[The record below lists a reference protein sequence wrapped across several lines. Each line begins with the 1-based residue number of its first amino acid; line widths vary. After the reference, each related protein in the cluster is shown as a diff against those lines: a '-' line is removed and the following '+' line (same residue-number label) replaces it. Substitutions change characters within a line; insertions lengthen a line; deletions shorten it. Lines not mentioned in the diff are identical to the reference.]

1 MGREAIF
8 PPWLERLMDLAERQ
22 WNVVVLVT
30 GYALCRCASHL
41 SFQCAG
47 SSDLSTCAD
56 AGKIA
61 GLLLLVTFAYGLDR
75 EHQSFKILAAP
86 GLIALAACGILVL
99 VRLSV
104 LDASTLAIGMFLF
117 GLGTA
122 AMMLQWLEFVST
134 TSLKFI
140 VLIIG
145 TAEGLNSLLVIILGA
160 SLETVTYCMPL
171 LIAISLTLLVGYRRM
186 VEESHAP
193 SLLVAQRISIGLGSI
208 VSWRLV
214 VWVSIYCFSYGLV
227 SSFMH
232 FSKLSL
238 FDNFGNMIPG
248 AAIAGLAFGLP
259 SRFDMRALKNIAFV
273 FMVAGLLLA
282 GFFDNDNAWVQV
294 FASAGTASCRLFAY
308 SLACMRAHAAR
319 TSALPACAIV
329 KLLIIATTET
339 GIQTGL
345 LDLAIDP
352 GVLGAAIILTIS
364 LLSAGLSP
372 FSIDERYVL
381 ERAVQSSPASRRQ
394 EALTSLS
401 TERGLSKRETT
412 VFMLMASGCDIA
424 AISDELFISKSAV
437 RAHASRIYAKF
448 AVHNRQ
454 EFNEVLD
461 AYLPPL
467 PEEESSGS

>member
-1 MGREAIF
+1 MGHDQAIF
-8 PPWLERLMDLAERQ
+8 PPWLERLMDLTERQ
-22 WNVVVLVT
+22 WNVVVLVM

-41 SFQCAG
+41 SFQCVG

-56 AGKIA
+56 AGKVV
-61 GLLLLVTFAYGLDR
+61 GLLLLVILAYGLDR

-86 GLIALAACGILVL
+86 GLVALAACGVLVL

-122 AMMLQWLEFVST
+122 AMTLQWLEFVGT

-145 TAEGLNSLLVIILGA
+145 TAEGLNSFLVIILGA

-171 LIAISLTLLVGYRRM
+171 LIAISLTLLVGYRHM

-193 SLLVAQRISIGLGSI
+193 SLLVAQRVSVGLGSI

-238 FDNFGNMIPG
+238 FDNFGNIIPG
-248 AAIAGLAFGLP
+248 ASIAGLAFGLP

-282 GFFDNDNAWVQV
+282 GF
-294 FASAGTASCRLFAY
+294 STTTMPGCRCSPALAPPAAAY
-308 SLACMRAHAAR
+308 SLIRW
-319 TSALPACAIV
+319 
-329 KLLIIATTET
+329 
-339 GIQTGL
+339 
-345 LDLAIDP
+345 LA
-352 GVLGAAIILTIS
+352 
-364 LLSAGLSP
+364 
-372 FSIDERYVL
+372 
-381 ERAVQSSPASRRQ
+381 
-394 EALTSLS
+394 
-401 TERGLSKRETT
+401 
-412 VFMLMASGCDIA
+412 
-424 AISDELFISKSAV
+424 
-437 RAHASRIYAKF
+437 
-448 AVHNRQ
+448 
-454 EFNEVLD
+454 
-461 AYLPPL
+461 
-467 PEEESSGS
+467 

>member
-1 MGREAIF
+1 MGHEAIF

-86 GLIALAACGILVL
+86 GLIALAACGVLVL
-99 VRLSV
+99 VRLSL
-104 LDASTLAIGMFLF
+104 LDVST
-117 GLGTA
+117 
-122 AMMLQWLEFVST
+122 FVST

>member
-1 MGREAIF
+1 MGHEAIF

-86 GLIALAACGILVL
+86 GLIALAACGVLVL

-140 VLIIG
+140 VLIIE
-145 TAEGLNSLLVIILGA
+145 TAEGINSLLVIILGA

-193 SLLVAQRISIGLGSI
+193 SLKSCALFAGRPARIYRTGVHRLVASCCMGEHL
-208 VSWRLV
+208 
-214 VWVSIYCFSYGLV
+214 
-227 SSFMH
+227 
-232 FSKLSL
+232 L
-238 FDNFGNMIPG
+238 FLLRTREFFH
-248 AAIAGLAFGLP
+248 AFL
-259 SRFDMRALKNIAFV
+259 
-273 FMVAGLLLA
+273 
-282 GFFDNDNAWVQV
+282 Q
-294 FASAGTASCRLFAY
+294 
-308 SLACMRAHAAR
+308 
-319 TSALPACAIV
+319 
-329 KLLIIATTET
+329 
-339 GIQTGL
+339 
-345 LDLAIDP
+345 
-352 GVLGAAIILTIS
+352 
-364 LLSAGLSP
+364 
-372 FSIDERYVL
+372 
-381 ERAVQSSPASRRQ
+381 AV
-394 EALTSLS
+394 
-401 TERGLSKRETT
+401 
-412 VFMLMASGCDIA
+412 
-424 AISDELFISKSAV
+424 AV
-437 RAHASRIYAKF
+437 R
-448 AVHNRQ
+448 
-454 EFNEVLD
+454 
-461 AYLPPL
+461 
-467 PEEESSGS
+467 